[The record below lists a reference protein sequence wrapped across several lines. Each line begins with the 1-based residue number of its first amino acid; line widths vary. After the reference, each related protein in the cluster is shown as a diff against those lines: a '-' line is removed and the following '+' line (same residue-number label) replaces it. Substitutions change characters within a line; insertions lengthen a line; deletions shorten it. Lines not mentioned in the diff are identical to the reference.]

1 MSKNHGQRSIILTV
15 VIINIITII
24 IFAALLSASSLII
37 LNTTIDS
44 KYYIYLIFAV
54 IFLSHLFTGLIT
66 SHKFKSKKLL
76 VSLVLSL
83 LLLSEQFI
91 LILSL
96 NNVNLS
102 PQSFFIIVAAA
113 VGVLVGSVIGIKL
126 SK

>member
-1 MSKNHGQRSIILTV
+1 MSKNHGQRSIILTI
-15 VIINIITII
+15 VIINVITIL

-37 LNTTIDS
+37 LNISMDS
-44 KYYIYLIFAV
+44 KYYIYLIFIV
-54 IFLSHLFTGLIT
+54 IFLSHLFTGIIT
-66 SHKFKSKKLL
+66 SKKFKSKKLL

-96 NNVNLS
+96 NQANLT

-113 VGVLVGSVIGIKL
+113 IGVLAGSLIGIKV